1 MRLVLL
7 GPPGAGKGTQAVK
20 LADHFRCGEVATG
33 DIFREHV
40 AKETPLGRTAREYM
54 DAGDLVPDEVVIAMV
69 TERLAE
75 DDFVNG
81 FVLDGFPRTVAQ
93 AEALDRWLESA
104 GTPLNAALFFEID
117 EEELFRRLAGR
128 SATLHRS
135 DDTEQT
141 IRHRLEVFAV
151 KTRPL
156 VDHYER
162 RGLLLRVDSIGHV
175 DEVTKRILDG
185 LERLRAGQGVRG
197 AQERGPAQASGGEAE
212 PSVSPPAN
220 QGAAE

>member
-1 MRLVLL
+1 MRLVML
-7 GPPGAGKGTQAVK
+7 GPPGAGKGTQAVR
-20 LADHFRCGEVATG
+20 LAEHFQCAVVSTG

-40 AKETPLGRTAREYM
+40 ANGTPLGSAAQEYL
-54 DAGDLVPDEVVIAMV
+54 DRGDLVPDEVVISMV
-69 TERLAE
+69 MGRIAE
-75 DDFVNG
+75 EDCANG

-93 AEALDRWLESA
+93 AQALDGRLESA
-104 GTPLNAALFFEID
+104 GTPLDAALFFEID

-141 IRHRLEVFAV
+141 IRHRLEVFAS

-175 DEVTKRILDG
+175 DEVTKRILGG
-185 LERLRAGQGVRG
+185 LERLRAAQVDRGV
-197 AQERGPAQASGGEAE
+197 
-212 PSVSPPAN
+212 
-220 QGAAE
+220 QGARE